1 MAITFKHASLVCG
14 MATDSARTDSF
25 GLSLTVLPK
34 QTGKNS
40 VCELLSAINTNPG
53 DVFFFSRSLPL
64 TRIIYKYGKKL
75 KLAFRKQ
82 FLW

>member
-1 MAITFKHASLVCG
+1 MAITFKHASLVSG

-53 DVFFFSRSLPL
+53 DVFFSLALSPSL
-64 TRIIYKYGKKL
+64 ELYTNAEKS
-75 KLAFRKQ
+75 
-82 FLW
+82 